1 MMAGGLSGTRAAD
14 GNIQAIAD
22 AVKESVQGQIN
33 RTFDVFQATHY
44 TSQVVAGTNYFLK
57 VKISDGASAEF
68 IHLRVFQALPHTGQG
83 PAVHSVQENKT
94 EACLLSYF

>member
-1 MMAGGLSGTRAAD
+1 MMAGGVTETRAAD
-14 GNIQAIAD
+14 GDIQAIAD
-22 AVKESVQGQIN
+22 AVKESVQAQIN
-33 RTFDVFQATHY
+33 RTFDKFQATHY

-57 VKISDGASAEF
+57 VKVSEGADAEF

-83 PAVHSVQENKT
+83 PAVHAVQENKT